1 MEIDTKKLPLRN
13 IRVVDLTRYWAGP
26 YATQLMAS
34 LGAEVIRV
42 EATVYVDAVRYM
54 LPPDGI
60 EDTEDPHNRGSYFH
74 MGNRNKNSIALDLQT
89 ERGRDLLLGLVSIAD
104 VVIENYSARVM
115 GNLRLEYEDLVKV
128 RPDIIMMSMPS
139 FGKSG
144 PYRDYVCFGEALE
157 GMTGLSHMTGHP
169 DGPPVRSS
177 GAYTDPGSGM
187 WGVYA
192 ILAALQRRQRTGR
205 GARMDLSQQEGFI
218 GILSDSVLDY
228 TMNGR
233 IRKRLGARHLSRAPQ
248 GAYRCKGDDEWV
260 AISAE
265 SDRHWEA
272 LCRAMGRDDLLREPR
287 YRHILGRFRLQDEI
301 DESINAWT
309 SGLGAREVMARLQA
323 SGMPCGIV
331 SKANDLFEDPHFKE
345 RGFFEITD
353 HPSVGKYPHFG
364 MPFKM
369 SKTPGGSH
377 SHAPLY
383 GEHNRRVFCE
393 VLGLEENEYKQLLEG
408 RVSAEAPLI
417 GD

>member
-1 MEIDTKKLPLRN
+1 MNVESNNLPLRN

-128 RPDIIMMSMPS
+128 RPDLIMMSMPS

-228 TMNGR
+228 TMNAR

-248 GAYRCKGDDEWV
+248 GAYRCEGEDEWV

-265 SDRHWEA
+265 GDRHWEA
-272 LCRAMGRDDLLREPR
+272 LCDVMGRADLLHDSRF
-287 YRHILGRFRLQDEI
+287 RHILGRFRLQDEI
-301 DESINAWT
+301 DEAINAWT
-309 SGLGAREVMARLQA
+309 SALGAREVMARLQEA
-323 SGMPCGIV
+323 GVPCGIV
-331 SKANDLFEDPHFKE
+331 SKANDLFEDPHFRE

-393 VLGLEENEYKQLLEG
+393 VLGLEENEYNRLLEG

>member
-1 MEIDTKKLPLRN
+1 MNIDVQNLPLRN
-13 IRVVDLTRYWAGP
+13 VRVVDLTRYWAGP

-42 EATVYVDAVRYM
+42 EATIYVDAVRYM

-74 MGNRNKNSIALDLQT
+74 MGNRSKNSVALDLQT
-89 ERGRDLLLGLVSIAD
+89 PRGRDLLLKLVSISD

-115 GNLRLEYEDLVKV
+115 GNLGLDYEDLQKV
-128 RPDIIMMSMPS
+128 RPDLIMMSMPS
-139 FGKSG
+139 FGRSG

-157 GMTGLSHMTGHP
+157 GMTGLSHVTGFP

-187 WGVYA
+187 WAVYS
-192 ILAALQRRQRTGR
+192 ILAALQKRSRTGR
-205 GARMDLSQQEGFI
+205 GARIDLSQQEGYI
-218 GILSDSVLDY
+218 GLLGDSVLDY
-228 TMNGR
+228 SMNGR

-248 GAYRCKGDDEWV
+248 GAYRCRGDDEWV
-260 AISAE
+260 AISTE

-272 LCRAMGRDDLLREPR
+272 LCGAMGRTDLLQDPR

-301 DESINAWT
+301 DESINGWT
-309 SGLGAREVMARLQA
+309 SGMRAREVMALLQDV
-323 SGMPCGIV
+323 GVPCGIV
-331 SKANDLFEDPHFKE
+331 SKANDLLEDPHFEE
-345 RGFFEITD
+345 RCFFEIVN
-353 HPSVGKYPHFG
+353 HPSVGPRPHFG

-369 SKTPGGSH
+369 SKTPGGSR

-383 GEHNRRVFCE
+383 GEHNRWMFCD
-393 VLGLEENEYKQLLEG
+393 VLGLKEGEYAELLES

>member
-1 MEIDTKKLPLRN
+1 
-13 IRVVDLTRYWAGP
+13 
-26 YATQLMAS
+26 
-34 LGAEVIRV
+34 
-42 EATVYVDAVRYM
+42 
-54 LPPDGI
+54 
-60 EDTEDPHNRGSYFH
+60 
-74 MGNRNKNSIALDLQT
+74 
-89 ERGRDLLLGLVSIAD
+89 
-104 VVIENYSARVM
+104 
-115 GNLRLEYEDLVKV
+115 
-128 RPDIIMMSMPS
+128 
-139 FGKSG
+139 
-144 PYRDYVCFGEALE
+144 
-157 GMTGLSHMTGHP
+157 MTGLSHMTGHP

-218 GILSDSVLDY
+218 GILSDSVLDF

-248 GAYRCKGDDEWV
+248 GAYRCKGEDEWV

-272 LCRAMGRDDLLREPR
+272 LCEAMGRNDLLREPR

-301 DESINAWT
+301 DEAINAWT

-323 SGMPCGIV
+323 SGIPCGIV

-393 VLGLEENEYKQLLEG
+393 VLGLEENEYNRLLEG

>member
-1 MEIDTKKLPLRN
+1 MNVETKNLPLRN

-26 YATQLMAS
+26 YATQLLAS

-74 MGNRNKNSIALDLQT
+74 MGNRSKNSIALDLQT

-128 RPDIIMMSMPS
+128 RPDLVMISMPS
-139 FGKSG
+139 FGRSG

-228 TMNGR
+228 TMNRR

-248 GAYRCKGDDEWV
+248 GAYRCKSEDEWV

-272 LCRAMGRDDLLREPR
+272 LCTAMGRNDLLREPR

-301 DESINAWT
+301 DESINSWT
-309 SGLGAREVMARLQA
+309 SELGAREVMARLQEA
-323 SGMPCGIV
+323 GVPCGIV

-393 VLGLEENEYKQLLEG
+393 VLGLEESEYNRLLEG

>member
-1 MEIDTKKLPLRN
+1 MNVESKKLPLKN

-60 EDTEDPHNRGSYFH
+60 EDTEDPYNRGSYFH
-74 MGNRNKNSIALDLQT
+74 MGNRSKNSIALDLQT

-115 GNLRLEYEDLVKV
+115 GNLRLEYEDLAKV
-128 RPDIIMMSMPS
+128 RPDLVMISMPS
-139 FGKSG
+139 FGRSG
-144 PYRDYVCFGEALE
+144 PYRDFVCFGEALE

-248 GAYRCKGDDEWV
+248 GAYRCKGEDEWV

-272 LCRAMGRDDLLREPR
+272 LCTAMGRNYLLREPR

-309 SGLGAREVMARLQA
+309 SALRAREVMARLQEA
-323 SGMPCGIV
+323 GVPCGIV

-393 VLGLEENEYKQLLEG
+393 VLGLKENEYKQLLEG

>member
-1 MEIDTKKLPLRN
+1 MKIDIKKLPLRDVR
-13 IRVVDLTRYWAGP
+13 IVDLTRYWAGP

-89 ERGRDLLLGLVSIAD
+89 ERGRDLLLQLVSIAD

-115 GNLRLEYEDLVKV
+115 GNLGLEYDDLIKV
-128 RPDIIMMSMPS
+128 RPDLIMMSMPS

-157 GMTGLSHMTGHP
+157 GMTGLSHMTGLP
-169 DGPPVRSS
+169 DGPPVRSA

-187 WGVYA
+187 WAVYS
-192 ILAALQRRQRTGR
+192 ILAALQKRRRTGQ
-205 GARMDLSQQEGFI
+205 GTRMDLSQQEGYI
-218 GILSDSVLDY
+218 GLLSDSVLDY

-233 IRKRLGARHLSRAPQ
+233 VRKRLGNRHLSRTPQ
-248 GAYRCKGDDEWV
+248 GAYACRGDDEWV

-265 SDRHWEA
+265 SDLHWES
-272 LCRAMGRDDLLREPR
+272 LCRAMERTDLLQEPR

-301 DESINAWT
+301 DKAINDWT
-309 SGLGAREVMARLQA
+309 SGLGAREVMARLQ
-323 SGMPCGIV
+323 GVGVPCGIV
-331 SKANDLFEDPHFKE
+331 SKANDLLEDPHFQE
-345 RGFFEITD
+345 RDFFEVTD
-353 HPSVGKYPHFG
+353 HPSVGKFPHFG

-377 SHAPLY
+377 SHAPRY

-393 VLGLEENEYKQLLEG
+393 VLGLEETDYDELLKA

>member
-1 MEIDTKKLPLRN
+1 MNVETKNLPLRN
-13 IRVVDLTRYWAGP
+13 IRIVDLTRYWAGP

-128 RPDIIMMSMPS
+128 RPDLVMISMPS
-139 FGKSG
+139 FGRSG

-248 GAYRCKGDDEWV
+248 GAYRCKGEDEWV

-272 LCRAMGRDDLLREPR
+272 LCTTMGRNDLLREPR
-287 YRHILGRFRLQDEI
+287 YPPYPRPFPAAGRDR
-301 DESINAWT
+301 
-309 SGLGAREVMARLQA
+309 
-323 SGMPCGIV
+323 
-331 SKANDLFEDPHFKE
+331 
-345 RGFFEITD
+345 
-353 HPSVGKYPHFG
+353 
-364 MPFKM
+364 
-369 SKTPGGSH
+369 
-377 SHAPLY
+377 
-383 GEHNRRVFCE
+383 
-393 VLGLEENEYKQLLEG
+393 
-408 RVSAEAPLI
+408 
-417 GD
+417 

>member
-1 MEIDTKKLPLRN
+1 MNAETKNLPLRN
-13 IRVVDLTRYWAGP
+13 IRIVDLTRYWAGP

-128 RPDIIMMSMPS
+128 RPDLVMISMPS
-139 FGKSG
+139 FGRSG

-248 GAYRCKGDDEWV
+248 GAYRCKGEDEWV

-272 LCRAMGRDDLLREPR
+272 LCTAMGRHDLLSEPR

-301 DESINAWT
+301 DEAINAWT
-309 SGLGAREVMARLQA
+309 SALGAREVMTRLQKA
-323 SGMPCGIV
+323 GVPCGIV

-393 VLGLEENEYKQLLEG
+393 VLGLEENEYNRLLEG

>member
-1 MEIDTKKLPLRN
+1 MNVESKNLPLRN

-128 RPDIIMMSMPS
+128 RPDLVMISMPS
-139 FGKSG
+139 FGRSG

-248 GAYRCKGDDEWV
+248 GAYRCKGEDEWV

-272 LCRAMGRDDLLREPR
+272 LCTAMGRNDLLREPR

-301 DESINAWT
+301 DEAINAWT
-309 SGLGAREVMARLQA
+309 SALGAREVMARLQEA
-323 SGMPCGIV
+323 GVPCGIV
-331 SKANDLFEDPHFKE
+331 SKANDLFEDPHFRE

-393 VLGLEENEYKQLLEG
+393 VLGLEENEYNRLLEG

>member
-1 MEIDTKKLPLRN
+1 MGIDLKKLPLSNVR
-13 IRVVDLTRYWAGP
+13 IVDLTRYWAGP

-74 MGNRNKNSIALDLQT
+74 MGNRNKNSISLDLQT
-89 ERGRDLLLGLVSIAD
+89 ARGRDLLLELVSISD

-115 GNLRLEYEDLVKV
+115 GNLGLDYDDLRKV
-128 RPDIIMMSMPS
+128 RPDLIMMSMPS
-139 FGKSG
+139 FGRSG

-157 GMTGLSHMTGHP
+157 GMTGLSHLTGHP
-169 DGPPVRSS
+169 DGPPVRSA

-187 WGVYA
+187 WAVYSVLSA
-192 ILAALQRRQRTGR
+192 LASRQKTGE
-205 GARMDLSQQEGFI
+205 GARMDLSQQEGYI
-218 GILSDSVLDY
+218 GLLGDAVLDY

-233 IRKRLGARHLSRAPQ
+233 IRKRMGARHASRAPQ
-248 GAYRCKGDDEWV
+248 GAYSCKGEDEWV
-260 AISAE
+260 AISAG
-265 SDRHWEA
+265 SDAEWQS
-272 LCRAMGRDDLLREPR
+272 LCGAMHREDLLDESK
-287 YRHILGRFRLQDEI
+287 YRHILGRFRLQEEI
-301 DESINAWT
+301 DEEINAWT
-309 SGLGAREVMARLQA
+309 SGLGAREVMARLQVA
-323 SGMPCGIV
+323 GVPCGIV
-331 SKANDLFEDPHFKE
+331 SKASDLFEDPHFKE
-345 RGFFEITD
+345 RSFFEVTD

-369 SKTPGGSH
+369 LRTPGGSH

-393 VLGLEENEYKQLLEG
+393 VLGLEETEYTRLLEG

>member
-1 MEIDTKKLPLRN
+1 MGIDLKKLPLSNVR
-13 IRVVDLTRYWAGP
+13 IVDLTRYWAGP

-60 EDTEDPHNRGSYFH
+60 EDTDDPHNRGSYFH
-74 MGNRNKNSIALDLQT
+74 MGNRNKNSISLDLQT
-89 ERGRDLLLGLVSIAD
+89 PRGRDLLLELVSISD

-115 GNLRLEYEDLVKV
+115 GNLGLDYDELRKV
-128 RPDIIMMSMPS
+128 RPDLIMMSMPS
-139 FGKSG
+139 FGRSG
-144 PYRDYVCFGEALE
+144 PYRDFVCFGEALE
-157 GMTGLSHMTGHP
+157 GMTGLSHLTGRP
-169 DGPPVRSS
+169 DGPPVRSA

-187 WGVYA
+187 WAVYSV
-192 ILAALQRRQRTGR
+192 LAALASRRKTGE
-205 GARMDLSQQEGFI
+205 GARMDLSQQEGYI
-218 GILSDSVLDY
+218 GLLGDAVLDY

-233 IRKRLGARHLSRAPQ
+233 IRKRMGARHASRAPQ
-248 GAYRCKGDDEWV
+248 GAYSCKGEDEWV
-260 AISAE
+260 AISAG
-265 SDRHWEA
+265 SDAEWQS
-272 LCRAMGRDDLLREPR
+272 LCGAMDREDLLDEAK
-287 YRHILGRFRLQDEI
+287 YRHILGRFRLQEEI
-301 DESINAWT
+301 DEEINAWT
-309 SGLGAREVMARLQA
+309 SGLGAREVMARLQEA
-323 SGMPCGIV
+323 GVPCGIV

-345 RGFFEITD
+345 RSFFEITD

-369 SKTPGGSH
+369 LRTPGGSH

-393 VLGLEENEYKQLLEG
+393 VLGLEETEYNRLLEG

>member
-1 MEIDTKKLPLRN
+1 MNVESKNLPLKN
-13 IRVVDLTRYWAGP
+13 IRIVDLTRYWAGP

-128 RPDIIMMSMPS
+128 RPDLIMISMPS
-139 FGKSG
+139 FGRSG

-248 GAYRCKGDDEWV
+248 GAYRCKGEDEWV

-265 SDRHWEA
+265 NDRHWEA
-272 LCRAMGRDDLLREPR
+272 LCTAMGRNDLLQNPR

-323 SGMPCGIV
+323 SGIPCGIV

-393 VLGLEENEYKQLLEG
+393 VLGLGENEYNRLLEA

>member
-1 MEIDTKKLPLRN
+1 MKVDLKKLPLSN
-13 IRVVDLTRYWAGP
+13 VRVVDLTRYWAGP

-74 MGNRNKNSIALDLQT
+74 MANRNKNSIALDLQT
-89 ERGRDLLLGLVSIAD
+89 ERGRALLLELVSIAD

-115 GNLRLEYEDLVKV
+115 GNLRLDYEDLRKA
-128 RPDIIMMSMPS
+128 RPDLIMMSMPS
-139 FGKSG
+139 FGRSG
-144 PYRDYVCFGEALE
+144 PYRDHVCFGEALE
-157 GMTGLSHMTGHP
+157 GMTGLSHLTGHP

-177 GAYTDPGSGM
+177 GAFTDPGSGM

-192 ILAALQRRQRTGR
+192 VLAALQRRRRTGQ
-205 GARMDLSQQEGFI
+205 GARMDLSQQEGYI
-218 GILSDSVLDY
+218 SLLGDAVMDY

-233 IRKRLGARHLSRAPQ
+233 IRRRLGTRHPSRTPQ
-248 GAYRCKGDDEWV
+248 GAYRCKGEDEWV
-260 AISAE
+260 AISAG
-265 SDRHWEA
+265 SDREWEA
-272 LCRAMGRDDLLREPR
+272 LCRVMGREDLTEEPR
-287 YRHILGRFRLQDEI
+287 FRHILGRSRLQEEI
-301 DESINAWT
+301 DEEINAWT
-309 SGLGAREVMARLQA
+309 SGRVAREAMVLLQGA
-323 SGMPCGIV
+323 GVPCGIV
-331 SKANDLFEDPHFKE
+331 SKVNDLFEDPHFKE
-345 RGFFEITD
+345 RGFFETTD
-353 HPSVGKYPHFG
+353 HPSVGEYPHFG
-364 MPFKM
+364 IPFKM
-369 SKTPGGSH
+369 SRTPGGSH

-393 VLGLEENEYKQLLEG
+393 VLGLVGDEYDELLEA

>member
-1 MEIDTKKLPLRN
+1 MNVESKNLPLRN

-74 MGNRNKNSIALDLQT
+74 MGNRSKNSIALDLQT

-205 GARMDLSQQEGFI
+205 GSRMDLSQQEGFI

-248 GAYRCKGDDEWV
+248 NAYRCKGDDEWV

-265 SDRHWEA
+265 NDRHWEA
-272 LCRAMGRDDLLREPR
+272 LCTAMGRNDLLQNPR

-309 SGLGAREVMARLQA
+309 TGLGAREVMARLQA
-323 SGMPCGIV
+323 SGIPCGIV

-345 RGFFEITD
+345 RNFFEITD
-353 HPSVGKYPHFG
+353 HPSVGKFPHFG

-393 VLGLEENEYKQLLEG
+393 VLGLGENEYNRLLEG

>member
-1 MEIDTKKLPLRN
+1 MNVQLKNLPLRN
-13 IRVVDLTRYWAGP
+13 IRIVDLTRYWAGP
-26 YATQLMAS
+26 YATQFMAS

-74 MGNRNKNSIALDLQT
+74 MGNRNKNSVALDLQT

-128 RPDIIMMSMPS
+128 RPDLVMISMPS
-139 FGKSG
+139 FGRSG

-248 GAYRCKGDDEWV
+248 GAYRCKGEDEWV

-272 LCRAMGRDDLLREPR
+272 LCTTMGRNDLLRESR
-287 YRHILGRFRLQDEI
+287 YRHILARFRLQDEI

-309 SGLGAREVMARLQA
+309 SALGAREVMARLQEA
-323 SGMPCGIV
+323 GVPCGIV

-377 SHAPLY
+377 SPAPLY

-393 VLGLEENEYKQLLEG
+393 VLGLGENEYNRLLEG

>member
-1 MEIDTKKLPLRN
+1 MNTNARKLPLN
-13 IRVVDLTRYWAGP
+13 GVRVVDLTRYWAGP

-42 EATVYVDAVRYM
+42 EATIYVDAVRYM

-60 EDTEDPHNRGSYFH
+60 EDTPDPHNRGSYFH

-89 ERGRDLLLGLVSIAD
+89 PRGRDLLLRLVSIAD

-115 GNLRLEYEDLVKV
+115 GNLGLEYENLVKV
-128 RPDIIMMSMPS
+128 RPDLVMISMPS

-157 GMTGLSHMTGHP
+157 GMTGLSHLTGLP

-187 WGVYA
+187 WAIYS
-192 ILAALQRRQRTGR
+192 ILAALQKRRRTGQ
-205 GARMDLSQQEGFI
+205 GSCMDLSQQEGYI
-218 GILSDSVLDY
+218 GLLSDSVIDY
-228 TMNGR
+228 TMNRR
-233 IRKRLGARHLSRAPQ
+233 IRKRLGARHPSRAPQ
-248 GAYRCKGDDEWV
+248 GAYQCKGDDEWV

-265 SDRHWEA
+265 TDRHWET
-272 LCRAMGRDDLLREPR
+272 LCRAMERNDLLQDSR
-287 YRHILGRFRLQDEI
+287 YRHILGRFRLHDQI
-301 DESINAWT
+301 DEAINAWT
-309 SGLGAREVMARLQA
+309 SGLGARDVMARLQA
-323 SGMPCGIV
+323 AGIPCGIV
-331 SKANDLFEDPHFKE
+331 SKANDLLEDPQFKE
-345 RGFFEITD
+345 RSFFETTD
-353 HPSVGKYPHFG
+353 HPSVGRRPHFG

-393 VLGLEENEYKQLLEG
+393 VLGLEENAYTQLLES